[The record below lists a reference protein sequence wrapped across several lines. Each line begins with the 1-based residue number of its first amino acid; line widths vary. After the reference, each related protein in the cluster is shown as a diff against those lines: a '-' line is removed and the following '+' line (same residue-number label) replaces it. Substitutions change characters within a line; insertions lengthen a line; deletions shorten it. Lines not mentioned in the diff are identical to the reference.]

1 MEETI
6 GLRMLAVGLVTMM
19 VTVLLTML
27 LFYHVL
33 DSQVQRDLK
42 MMAQTAVHLIDEA
55 EEAEIGGLLDTNGA
69 RLTLID
75 TNGSVLYESLPNA
88 QPENH
93 AERPEVIEAKKTGE
107 GFAKRESATSGY
119 DTYYYRTFDRERAGA
134 AYCLGCTKLFLA
146 LSGGHS
152 RGNFMLC
159 AGFGA
164 FYRGR
169 SFSDKT
175 HCEAH

>member
-1 MEETI
+1 MTTKKRLRRQGLPSMEETI
-6 GLRMLAVGLVTMM
+6 GLRMLAVGLVTMT

-88 QPENH
+88 QPENQ
-93 AERPEVIEAKKTGE
+93 ARI
-107 GFAKRESATSGY
+107 GY
-119 DTYYYRTFDRERAGA
+119 
-134 AYCLGCTKLFLA
+134 LGL
-146 LSGGHS
+146 
-152 RGNFMLC
+152 
-159 AGFGA
+159 
-164 FYRGR
+164 
-169 SFSDKT
+169 
-175 HCEAH
+175 